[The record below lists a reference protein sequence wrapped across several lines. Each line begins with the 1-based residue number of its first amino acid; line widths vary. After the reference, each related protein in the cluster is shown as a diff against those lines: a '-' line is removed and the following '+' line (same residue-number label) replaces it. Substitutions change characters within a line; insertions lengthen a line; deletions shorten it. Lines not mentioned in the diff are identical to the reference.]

1 MVTKNF
7 IKTIVAGLLERIKTH
22 EISEKELIELI
33 SEMDV
38 IKPLANNEDAVY
50 TNTDGKVYIL

>member
-7 IKTIVAGLLERIKTH
+7 VKTIVAGLLERIKKH
-22 EISEKELIELI
+22 EISEEELLALL

-38 IKPLANNEDAVY
+38 VQPLANNEDAVY